1 MYMNFLVKIPTG
13 ENGITIKNIKGTTYV
28 YYAYE
33 RKYDPDK
40 KYSVP
45 KTTSIG
51 RRDDEHL
58 DMMYPNANCMKFFP
72 DI

>member
-51 RRDDEHL
+51 
-58 DMMYPNANCMKFFP
+58 
-72 DI
+72 